1 MKENWAQNEELKINR
16 QLYNQLIIEYARM
29 RKNQLYS
36 KLTPNFTS
44 TVNASRT
51 ESDFCDLYFGVNG
64 RIKTEFL
71 L

>member
-1 MKENWAQNEELKINR
+1 MKDNEELKLNR
-16 QLYNQLIIEYARM
+16 QLYNQLIIAYARK
-29 RKNQLYS
+29 RNKQLYS
-36 KLTPNFTS
+36 KLFPNFIS

-51 ESDFCDLYFGVNG
+51 ESDDSDLYIGVNG